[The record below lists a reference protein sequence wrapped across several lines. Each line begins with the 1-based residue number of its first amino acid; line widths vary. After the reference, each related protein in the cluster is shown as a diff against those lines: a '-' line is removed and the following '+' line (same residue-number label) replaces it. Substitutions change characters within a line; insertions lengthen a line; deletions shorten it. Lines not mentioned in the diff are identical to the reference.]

1 MADAY
6 ASADEGSPAIL
17 RISVQESP
25 AAVTLLL
32 EGRLTGPWIE
42 EVERAWSALAEESRR
57 RRVVDLSG
65 VTFVAAEA
73 KALLRQIVEQAGELR
88 AADVMTHAI
97 IEEVQGR
104 RPDPG

>member
-6 ASADEGSPAIL
+6 ASAGEGSAAIL

-25 AAVTLLL
+25 GAVTLLV
-32 EGRLTGPWIE
+32 EGQLSGPWIG
-42 EVERAWSALAEESRR
+42 EVERAWSALAATGGR

-73 KALLRQIVEQAGELR
+73 KVLLRQIVAQAGELH
-88 AADVMTHAI
+88 AADVMTRAI
-97 IEEVQGR
+97 IEEVQGQ